1 MILDTD
7 FLVALDEGDA
17 AEAKALELETAE
29 VPLRVPTIVL
39 QELYVAVGAGT
50 NANQNARKFEALIA
64 NKPVVDIDENIARR
78 AGVLEGQHLVS
89 DEKPT
94 LGPGD
99 ALVAATALQFNEPV
113 VTSDRDFETVDGL
126 AVESF

>member
-7 FLVALDEGDA
+7 FLIALGEDDDA
-17 AEAKALELETAE
+17 EEKALELETAD
-29 VPLRVPTIVL
+29 VPLRVPAIVL
-39 QELYVAVGAGT
+39 QELYVAVGAGE
-50 NANQNARKFEALIA
+50 NSNQNARKFEALVA
-64 NKPVVDIDENIARR
+64 NKPLVDIDENIARR
-78 AGVLEGQHLVS
+78 AGVLEGQHLTS

-113 VTSDRDFETVDGL
+113 VTSDGDFKTVDGL
-126 AVESF
+126 AVETF

>member
-7 FLVALDEGDA
+7 FLVALGESDA
-17 AEAKALELETAE
+17 AETKALELETAD
-29 VPLRVPTIVL
+29 VPLRVPAIVL
-39 QELYVAVGAGT
+39 EELYVAVGAGEHS
-50 NANQNARKFEALIA
+50 NRNARKFEALVK
-64 NKPVVDIDENIARR
+64 NKPIVDIDENIARR
-78 AGVLEGQHLVS
+78 AGVLEGHHITS
-89 DEKPT
+89 NAKPT

-113 VTSDRDFETVDGL
+113 VTSDSDFQTVDGL

>member
-7 FLVALDEGDA
+7 FLVALDADDSA
-17 AEAKALELETAE
+17 VSKALELETAD

-39 QELYVAVGAGT
+39 QELYVAVGAGDH
-50 NANQNARKFEALIA
+50 ANRNARKFEALVA
-64 NKPVVDIDENIARR
+64 NKPIVDIDENIARR
-78 AGVLEGQHLVS
+78 AGVLEGHHITS

-113 VTSDRDFETVDGL
+113 VTSDGDFETVAGL

>member
-7 FLVALDEGDA
+7 FLIALDESDGA
-17 AEAKALELETAE
+17 REKALELETAD
-29 VPLRVPTIVL
+29 VPLRVPAIVL
-39 QELYVAVGAGT
+39 QELYVAVGAGE
-50 NANQNARKFEALIA
+50 NANENARKFEALIA
-64 NKPVVDIDENIARR
+64 NKPVVDIDANIARR

-89 DEKPT
+89 DDRPS

-99 ALVAATALQFNEPV
+99 ALVAATGLQFNEPV
-113 VTSDRDFETVDGL
+113 VTSDGDFETVDGL

>member
-7 FLVALDEGDA
+7 FLVALDERDDA
-17 AEAKALELETAE
+17 REKALELETAD

-39 QELYVAVGAGT
+39 QELYVAVGAGE
-50 NANQNARKFEALIA
+50 NANGNARKFEALIA
-64 NKPVVDIDENIARR
+64 NKPIVDIDENIARR
-78 AGVLEGQHLVS
+78 AGVVEGHHLAS
-89 DEKPT
+89 DRKPT

-113 VTSDRDFETVDGL
+113 VTSDGDFGTVDGL

>member
-7 FLVALDEGDA
+7 FLIALDEGTDA
-17 AEAKALELETAE
+17 REKALELETTD
-29 VPLRVPTIVL
+29 VPLRVPAIVL
-39 QELYVAVGAGT
+39 QELYVAVGAGG
-50 NANQNARKFEALIA
+50 NANENARKFEALIA
-64 NKPVVDIDENIARR
+64 NKPIVDIDANIARR

-89 DEKPT
+89 DSKPS

-99 ALVAATALQFNEPV
+99 ALVAATGLQFNEPV
-113 VTSDRDFETVDGL
+113 VSSDGDFETVDGL